1 MSPPRECFKN
11 VPSVGDLEAREGKPW
26 PHPLPLRFHCRCKS
40 GERNERHSYDAREAV
55 TRLQVKNQSNHR
67 RRGSEQPA
75 CQMYVLSDEAMASAP
90 VWSLPVPVVRAGPG
104 ENVVWLADEWYPS
117 TWHHPLH
124 RFPALGPFFQAL
136 GLGLNKNRNQFFFF
150 FLFFYKMRSS

>member
-1 MSPPRECFKN
+1 MLQKRPQCWRL
-11 VPSVGDLEAREGKPW
+11 GGRRGKALAP
-26 PHPLPLRFHCRCKS
+26 PHPPPLSFHCKYKS

-90 VWSLPVPVVRAGPG
+90 VWSLPVPVVWAGLG
-104 ENVVWLADEWYPS
+104 ENVVWLADEWCPS

-136 GLGLNKNRNQFFFF
+136 GLGLNKNRNRFFFF
-150 FLFFYKMRSS
+150 FFFFYKMRSS